1 MQPGFHGALGDAERL
16 RDLAQRQSVN
26 ETQRERFPLAGRQQR
41 KEPADVP
48 VIPGRAGGNAL
59 GRDVIGNREP
69 DGLALRRER
78 RVFRNG
84 VQQRRQPGGER
95 YPQTGGREPAQQLH
109 EGVLEHVQCGIDVG
123 RDAQR
128 HTQHVILVAQVQGFE
143 RHGRGACIT
152 LVAGAHQR
160 FVTTEV
166 SHKTI
171 RCTNIMNK
179 CIYEYTKMY

>member
-1 MQPGFHGALGDAERL
+1 MSPSSRA
-16 RDLAQRQSVN
+16 
-26 ETQRERFPLAGRQQR
+26 
-41 KEPADVP
+41 
-48 VIPGRAGGNAL
+48 GRAGTPSGVTSSAT
-59 GRDVIGNREP
+59 GNRT
-69 DGLALRRER
+69 ALRCA
-78 RVFRNG
+78 VSAVFFRNG
-84 VQQRRQPGGER
+84 VQQRRQPGGQR
-95 YPQTGGREPAQQLH
+95 YPLTGGREPAQQLH

-128 HTQHVILVAQVQGFE
+128 DPQHVILVAQVQGFE

-179 CIYEYTKMY
+179 CIYKYTKMY